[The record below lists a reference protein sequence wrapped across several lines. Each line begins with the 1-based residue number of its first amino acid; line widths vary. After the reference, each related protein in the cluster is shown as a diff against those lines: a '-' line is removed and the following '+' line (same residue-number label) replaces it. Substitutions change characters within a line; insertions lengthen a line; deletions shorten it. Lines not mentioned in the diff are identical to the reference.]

1 MNQARPFGEDAG
13 RRDEDP
19 AIHAQLSTL
28 REQQERLFEQMQS
41 GQVRFKQLAR
51 SVWRVQ
57 EDERRR
63 LARELHDGIGQ
74 NLTALKHQLDAV
86 ALQVQGTPDLHQ
98 RVQGALA
105 LCASTLEDTRA
116 LSRLLRPQIL
126 DDLGLEAALRWL
138 ARSVAEGAGFQAEV
152 DVVDLPEPLDPEL
165 STLCFRVAQEGIT
178 NAARHAK
185 ARHVLIRL
193 SGREHALQLL
203 IADDGVGCDPGAAF
217 ARSASGASTGL
228 GGARERVA
236 LFGGRLQF
244 ISEPGT
250 GTQLR
255 VHLPMNGK

>member
-1 MNQARPFGEDAG
+1 MSDLPSDA
-13 RRDEDP
+13 D
-19 AIHAQLSTL
+19 ASIVAV
-28 REQQERLFEQMQS
+28 REQYQRLLHRLEANEREFRRL
-41 GQVRFKQLAR
+41 GR

-86 ALQVQGTPDLHQ
+86 ALQVQGTHELHQ
-98 RVQGALA
+98 RVQAALA

-138 ARSVAEGAGFQAEV
+138 ARSMGESAGFQTEV

-165 STLCFRVAQEGIT
+165 STLCFRVAQEGLT

-193 SGREHALQLL
+193 SGREHALTLL
-203 IADDGVGCDPGAAF
+203 VADDGV
-217 ARSASGASTGL
+217 
-228 GGARERVA
+228 
-236 LFGGRLQF
+236 
-244 ISEPGT
+244 
-250 GTQLR
+250 
-255 VHLPMNGK
+255 